1 MIGVCGDEKAG
12 ALREFREAKASA
24 ARRACEKLP
33 SGNLLVGE
41 ILQPFFGTTF
51 WPPAFQRR
59 GLCPPLRRSA
69 RKLATLNPSRIGMR
83 LSAK

>member
-1 MIGVCGDEKAG
+1 MPAADEKAT

-51 WPPAFQRR
+51 HLKPRIDEGA
-59 GLCPPLRRSA
+59 G
-69 RKLATLNPSRIGMR
+69 KL
-83 LSAK
+83 